1 MMMKTTIPVLLL
13 LALVGCSGASTAWVK
28 KGANEDQIRADQ
40 LSCRRSAERATSRN
54 DNITRDIRSSIPGG
68 RNDTRA
74 VIEETRDL
82 KSARDFDRLF
92 ARCMRDLG
100 YTHPK
105 T

>member
-13 LALVGCSGASTAWVK
+13 LALTACSGASTNWVK
-28 KGANEDQIRADQ
+28 KGADQNQVRADQ

-54 DNITRDIRSSIPGG
+54 DNITSDIRSTIPGG
-68 RNDTRA
+68 RDDIRA
-74 VIEETRDL
+74 NVERTRDL
-82 KSARDFDRLF
+82 KSARNFDRLF
-92 ARCMRDLG
+92 TRCMRGLG